1 MDPGEFIER
10 IVANDVP
17 AVRSALAEDRSL
29 VAARDDYLG
38 STPLHFSAHRGF
50 IEIVEALLE
59 AGADVHALERA
70 SDTTPLHWAAEGGH
84 PAIARL
90 FVERGAD
97 LEALDGWYRLAPLGW
112 TSVVTWAPP
121 FHEDKA
127 ATATFLLEAG
137 ARLDP
142 FTAIAARNAEALRA
156 LVAADALVLSRR
168 LGFLGEEMTPLHFAI
183 ARRASESVRTLL
195 ELGADPSARSSWGLT
210 PLALALKNQDRAVVA
225 LLKERGVRND
235 SSAAMIADD
244 LDSME
249 ALLEAEDESGDGSAK
264 AARTALL
271 FTAAHEGMEEAAE
284 ILLEHGADPN
294 TRTRHLVGE
303 VPVQVSAL
311 HLAAMRGHLAAAEVL
326 LEQGAVPNGG
336 AEGGAPTP
344 LHVAAG
350 AGQLEMV
357 QLLLESGADP
367 EAKESGFGATPL
379 GWAEH
384 SGHAEVAALLRGD
397 ADEELE

>member
-10 IVANDVP
+10 IVANDLA
-17 AVRSALAEDRSL
+17 AVRIALAESRSL
-29 VAARDDYLG
+29 VGARDDYLG
-38 STPLHFSAHRGF
+38 STPLHFAAHRGF
-50 IEIVEALLE
+50 TEIVEALLE

-112 TSVVTWAPP
+112 TSVVMWAPP

-127 ATATFLLEAG
+127 ATATYLLEAG

-142 FTAIAARNAEALRA
+142 FTAIVAGNAGALRA
-156 LVAADALVLSRR
+156 LATADASVLSRR

-183 ARRASESVRTLL
+183 ARRASEAARTLL
-195 ELGADPSARSSWGLT
+195 ELGADPSSRTAWGLT
-210 PLALALKNQDRAVVA
+210 PLALALRNQDRATVA

-235 SSAAMIADD
+235 PSAAMIADD

-249 ALLEAEDESGDGSAK
+249 GILDAEADDGSTK
-264 AARTALL
+264 AARSALL

-284 ILLEHGADPN
+284 ILLEYGADAN
-294 TRTRHLVGE
+294 ARTKHLVGE
-303 VPVQVSAL
+303 VPAQVSAL
-311 HLAAMRGHLAAAEVL
+311 HFAAMRGHLAAAEVL
-326 LEQGAVPNGG
+326 LDLGAAPNAG
-336 AEGGAPTP
+336 AEDGAPTP

-357 QLLLESGADP
+357 QLLLEGGADR
-367 EAKESGFGATPL
+367 EAKENGFGATAL

-384 SGHAEVAALLRGD
+384 GGHAEVAALLRGD
-397 ADEELE
+397 AGEELE